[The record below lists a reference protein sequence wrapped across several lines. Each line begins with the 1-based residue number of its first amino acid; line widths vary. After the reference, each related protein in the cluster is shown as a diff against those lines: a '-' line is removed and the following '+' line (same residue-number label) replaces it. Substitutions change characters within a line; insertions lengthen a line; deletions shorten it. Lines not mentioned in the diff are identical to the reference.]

1 MNIFSNELKTIREKM
16 IRDREERELK
26 EYGRTL
32 TDEER
37 TLNFRKLQEAEIEEE
52 SKKIKEAEE
61 KERKAVLKSRYA
73 QVPDR
78 YKSSTLDSY
87 RNDAFKASEEYHMLV
102 NGASAIIYG
111 GYGCGK
117 THLGWALC
125 KNRWDMGDDAL
136 YSTAQSIYADIKRQF
151 GVGDPDL
158 VIQRYQT
165 VPYLVI
171 DEIDKSYGSQ
181 LEYVTLFE
189 IVNYRYN
196 WLLPTIVLLNAE
208 KKEDI
213 PALIGGACYDR
224 LGVAGLLI
232 HLTQDSQRSKEK
244 KIFSEF

>member
-1 MNIFSNELKTIREKM
+1 LNIFSNELKNIREKM

-37 TLNFRKLQEAEIEEE
+37 ALNLKKLHEAEIEEE

-61 KERKAVLKSRYA
+61 VERNAVLKSRYA

-87 RNDAFKASEEYHMLV
+87 RNDAFKASAEYRMLV

-125 KNRWDMGDDAL
+125 KNRWDKGDDAL
-136 YSTAQSIYADIKRQF
+136 YSTAQSIYTSIKRQF
-151 GVGDPDL
+151 GGGDPEL
-158 VIQRYQT
+158 EMRKHQT
-165 VPYLVI
+165 APYLVI

-181 LEYVTLFE
+181 LEYITLFE

-196 WLLPTIVLLNAE
+196 WLLPTVVLLNAE

-224 LGVAGLLI
+224 LGAAGLLI
-232 HLTQDSQRSKEK
+232 HLSQGSLRSQEK
-244 KIFSEF
+244 KIFNEF

>member
-1 MNIFSNELKTIREKM
+1 M
-16 IRDREERELK
+16 
-26 EYGRTL
+26 
-32 TDEER
+32 
-37 TLNFRKLQEAEIEEE
+37 NFRKLQEAEIEEE

-78 YKSSTLDSY
+78 YKSSTLDSIETMLSRHQ
-87 RNDAFKASEEYHMLV
+87 RNIICWSM
-102 NGASAIIYG
+102 GASAIIYG

-165 VPYLVI
+165 VPI
-171 DEIDKSYGSQ
+171 WS
-181 LEYVTLFE
+181 
-189 IVNYRYN
+189 
-196 WLLPTIVLLNAE
+196 
-208 KKEDI
+208 
-213 PALIGGACYDR
+213 
-224 LGVAGLLI
+224 
-232 HLTQDSQRSKEK
+232 
-244 KIFSEF
+244 

>member
-1 MNIFSNELKTIREKM
+1 MNEMKSIMEEMLRE
-16 IRDREERELK
+16 RDERERR
-26 EYGRTL
+26 EHGRTL

-37 TLNFRKLQEAEIEEE
+37 LAHLEKLREAEIEEE
-52 SKKIKEAEE
+52 SRKAREE
-61 KERKAVLKSRYA
+61 EERKRKAVLKSRYA

-78 YKSSTLDSY
+78 YKSSTLDNY
-87 RNDAFKASEEYHMLV
+87 RNDAFKASEEYRLLIG
-102 NGASAIIYG
+102 GASAIIYG
-111 GYGCGK
+111 GYGCAK
-117 THLGWALC
+117 THIAWSLC
-125 KNRWDMGDDAL
+125 KLRWDKGEGAL
-136 YSTAQSIYADIKRQF
+136 YTTAQSIYTDIKQQF
-151 GVGDPDL
+151 GGGDPEQ

-165 VPYLVI
+165 APYLVI

-196 WLLPTIVLLNAE
+196 WLLPTVIFLNAE

-213 PALIGGACYDR
+213 PSLIGGACYDR

-232 HLTQDSQRSKEK
+232 HLTQGSQRSKEK